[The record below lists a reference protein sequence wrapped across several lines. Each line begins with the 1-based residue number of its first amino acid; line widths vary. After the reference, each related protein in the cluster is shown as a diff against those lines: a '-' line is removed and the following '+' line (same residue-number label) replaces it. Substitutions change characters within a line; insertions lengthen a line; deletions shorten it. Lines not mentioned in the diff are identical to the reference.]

1 VRGDEEALR
10 GRLRDEAVLRATGV
24 SGARVGRALA
34 EAIVAEA
41 RSAGYRR
48 MCLDTVPSMQAAM
61 ALYESLGFTDGVPY
75 VLNPVPGARFMEL
88 HL

>member
-1 VRGDEEALR
+1 M
-10 GRLRDEAVLRATGV
+10 RDEAVLRATGV